1 MWQRFRNSLPHLLHG
16 LPFLGVE
23 IFIEPVGIDNLRTHL
38 CLTKSILPF
47 QYGDIGKLVHSLAGV
62 LDISA
67 LVDNALL
74 FEVPTPSSERGNLD
88 YDKIVGILFVNHRVL
103 GKAPQILDRMN
114 VG

>member
-1 MWQRFRNSLPHLLHG
+1 M
-16 LPFLGVE
+16 
-23 IFIEPVGIDNLRTHL
+23 
-38 CLTKSILPF
+38 TKSILPF

-114 VG
+114 VGLFMALFMVVFPMVAMELLGIK